1 MPQSIMTT
9 TLESSLAS
17 PIASI
22 EPQSEV
28 IRPETIV
35 SLLEHLLTS
44 LQLTCYSIA
53 LESIQAEEQIAN
65 RQRQEAQDAQWQNE
79 SIQQGFERLS
89 QLDSFLARSEVWESE
104 YDDALVTATGDM
116 RRRITAEKQELKD
129 DVSAAKDEI
138 YHLRNLLGLP
148 HAHDDGEA
156 LALWSPAHT
165 SFERGSDA
173 VDVPR
178 SQIQSPLAGDHVPK
192 GKHLEPNNSTELP
205 EVFKVPNRRRPRRP
219 RTFFFF

>member
-1 MPQSIMTT
+1 MTT
-9 TLESSLAS
+9 TFEPSLAS
-17 PIASI
+17 PTATI
-22 EPQSEV
+22 EPQNEG

-44 LQLTCYSIA
+44 LQMTCYSIA
-53 LESIQAEEQIAN
+53 SESIQAEEQIAN
-65 RQRQEAQDAQWQNE
+65 RQRQEAQDAQWQYE
-79 SIQQGFERLS
+79 SIQQGFERLD

-104 YDDALVTATGDM
+104 YDDALVTATGDT
-116 RRRITAEKQELKD
+116 RKRITAEKQELKN

-138 YHLRNLLGLP
+138 YNLRSLLGLP

-156 LALWSPAHT
+156 LALWSPAHI
-165 SFERGSDA
+165 SFERGSVA

-178 SQIQSPLAGDHVPK
+178 SQTQSPLAGEHIPR

-205 EVFKVPNRRRPRRP
+205 EVFEVPNRRRPRRP